1 VSGLARKYGVPT
13 EQARAMVD
21 RMTATAE
28 AAGVAV
34 DFERVRPGNTFAA
47 HRLLHLAA
55 DRGRQHDVK
64 ARFLRGYLGE
74 GAAVGLPEE
83 LERLAVD
90 AGLDR
95 DEVVEV
101 LDSDAY
107 ADAVRADEAD
117 AARLGVT
124 GVPFFVV
131 DGRYAVPGAQPPE
144 VMLQVLDRCWQDRVA
159 EAGDHAADGVGDEV
173 PATGE
178 VCGPDGCEPA

>member
-1 VSGLARKYGVPT
+1 
-13 EQARAMVD
+13 
-21 RMTATAE
+21 
-28 AAGVAV
+28 
-34 DFERVRPGNTFAA
+34 
-47 HRLLHLAA
+47 
-55 DRGRQHDVK
+55 
-64 ARFLRGYLGE
+64 
-74 GAAVGLPEE
+74 
-83 LERLAVD
+83 
-90 AGLDR
+90 
-95 DEVVEV
+95 V